1 MIFNTRRN
9 NAWMLLLIAAAM
21 LLAAIVPV
29 EVEAL
34 RTRRLALLAS
44 VPRGGADA
52 VPDAA
57 GSEESSADSKGGVE
71 EEDVE
76 DEDDV
81 EEEDETEVEENV
93 ESVVVEEIEEEVD
106 ELVEEVAEAIEVEAE
121 VEESAAEDSEAENE
135 DAAEAVEV
143 EVEVEAAEVAADEE
157 EVGVDYPTEEIIS
170 DDVRYF
176 HTTDGELADDE
187 GMYTDGQNESPII
200 AVGVTRG
207 GDGDASDDN
216 EDDGQQAEE
225 EALSTEATAVRTAAS
240 VTGIDDDLKEVLM
253 TDLRYTEE
261 DVFMMR
267 PEIAKE
273 VVYNKL
279 SRPTEGMPNNWYIDP
294 EDAMAKPSMSL
305 LSQLA
310 KKKGLLV
317 SVAAVGV
324 AAVVLKDNDAIGDT
338 VEDMVDAVKS
348 IPKSLA
354 AIVVAA
360 KNTATRR
367 PKPKPAEATPAALEA
382 TPEEE
387 PQEEE
392 EKEPETKNDMADF
405 FSKGK
410 KKRKPIKR
418 HRTHSIKP
426 GMTPKEVQ
434 DEAEADHTMLDKVL
448 TGISKLVMKFFRIK
462 I

>member
-1 MIFNTRRN
+1 
-9 NAWMLLLIAAAM
+9 MLLLLASAM
-21 LLAAIVPV
+21 LLAVSIVVPV

-34 RTRRLALLAS
+34 RTNRRLALLAS
-44 VPRGGADA
+44 VPRGGADLDA
-52 VPDAA
+52 VGPE
-57 GSEESSADSKGGVE
+57 GSSADTDSKGGVE

-76 DEDDV
+76 DV
-81 EEEDETEVEENV
+81 ENADEEDETEVEET
-93 ESVVVEEIEEEVD
+93 VEEVE
-106 ELVEEVAEAIEVEAE
+106 ELVEEVAEAIEAEAE
-121 VEESAAEDSEAENE
+121 VEESAAEDSEADDE
-135 DAAEAVEV
+135 DAAEAEAIEV
-143 EVEVEAAEVAADEE
+143 EVEVAAAAEVAAADEE
-157 EVGVDYPTEEIIS
+157 EVEVDYPTEEIIS

-187 GMYTDGQNESPII
+187 GMYTDGQNESPIM

-207 GDGDASDDN
+207 GDGDGDASDDN

-225 EALSTEATAVRTAAS
+225 ESRSTEATAVRTAAS
-240 VTGIDDDLKEVLM
+240 VAVIDDDLKEVLM

-261 DVFMMR
+261 DVSMMR

-279 SRPTEGMPNNWYIDP
+279 SRPTEGMPKNWYIDP
-294 EDAMAKPSMSL
+294 EDAVAKRSPSL

-310 KKKGLLV
+310 KKKGLLL

-324 AAVVLKDNDAIGDT
+324 AAVVLRDNDAIGDT

-360 KNTATRR
+360 KNTATRS
-367 PKPKPAEATPAALEA
+367 PKQKPAAPAPAPALEA

-387 PQEEE
+387 QEPQEEE
-392 EKEPETKNDMADF
+392 EETEPEAKNDMADF
-405 FSKGK
+405 FSKGR

-448 TGISKLVMKFFRIK
+448 TGISKLVMKFFRMK